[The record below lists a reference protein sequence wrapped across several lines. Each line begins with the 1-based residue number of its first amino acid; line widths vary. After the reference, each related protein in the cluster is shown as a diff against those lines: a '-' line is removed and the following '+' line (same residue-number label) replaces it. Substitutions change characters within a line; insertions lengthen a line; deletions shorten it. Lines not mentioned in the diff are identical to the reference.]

1 MHIEPGLLAPAKLLF
16 ANLAA
21 TGLLAAHALP
31 WLKRPTLW
39 LRTAIAALFFTACMQ
54 AFHLKVGPSE
64 LHFVGA
70 MPIYLL
76 CGLLPT
82 LFGFALGLL
91 LQGLVF
97 EPQDLVHLA
106 VNALS
111 LIVPLLVTHHT
122 LGQRLRTFSVANILK
137 LDGLYYAGVT
147 LMVGFWLANGQTA
160 TALSPWAGFAA
171 FAASYLAIVAVEPLL
186 TWAMVRGVQRLS
198 RRAQPEFADTASA
211 PHRFVDTCFDERIT
225 QAACA

>member
-16 ANLAA
+16 ANVAA

-31 WLKRPTLW
+31 WLKRPALW

-54 AFHLKVGPSE
+54 AFHLQVGPSE

-76 CGLLPT
+76 CGYLPT

-97 EPQDLVHLA
+97 EPQDLMHLA

-111 LIVPLLVTHHT
+111 LIAPLMVTHHT
-122 LGQRLRTFSVANILK
+122 LGQRLRNFSLANILK

-147 LMVGFWLANGQTA
+147 LMVAFWLANGQTA
-160 TALSPWAGFAA
+160 TALSSWAA
-171 FAASYLAIVAVEPLL
+171 FAASYLAVVAAEPLL
-186 TWAMVRGVQRLS
+186 TWVLVRGVQRLS
-198 RRAQPEFADTASA
+198 RRTQPDFADTASA

-225 QAACA
+225 AAA